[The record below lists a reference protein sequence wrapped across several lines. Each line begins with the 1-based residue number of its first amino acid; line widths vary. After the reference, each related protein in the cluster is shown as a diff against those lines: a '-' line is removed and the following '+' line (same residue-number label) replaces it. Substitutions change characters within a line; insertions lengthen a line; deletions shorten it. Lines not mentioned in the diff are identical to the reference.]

1 MSDTPEPKEQIT
13 DYITGEAVPDIG
25 AEANRQAVERFLV
38 EKKDWPRA
46 QIQVDAPFELTID
59 GVAYPAALD
68 LLVFCQEYRMIAIK
82 CCAGSLLSR
91 EREIL
96 AAARLAAAC
105 QIPYAVVSDGRDA
118 LVIDTLT
125 GRHLGQGMSAIPARR
140 DVEGQL
146 ESYQFRPLDVKHRYG
161 EKLIFRS
168 YDSMNI
174 NVRRRSGPKMSRRR

>member
-1 MSDTPEPKEQIT
+1 M
-13 DYITGEAVPDIG
+13 
-25 AEANRQAVERFLV
+25 ERFLV
-38 EKKDWPRA
+38 EEKGWYRE
-46 QIQVDAPFELTID
+46 QIRVDAPFDLTID
-59 GVAYPAALD
+59 GGVYPATLD
-68 LLVFCQEYRMIAIK
+68 LLVSCGGHKMMAIK

-125 GRHLGQGMSAIPARR
+125 GKHLGQGMSAIPARR
-140 DVEGQL
+140 DVESRLGT
-146 ESYQFRPLDVKHRYG
+146 YQFRPLTAQHRHG

-174 NVRRRSGPKMSRRR
+174 NVRRRSGPKMSPRR